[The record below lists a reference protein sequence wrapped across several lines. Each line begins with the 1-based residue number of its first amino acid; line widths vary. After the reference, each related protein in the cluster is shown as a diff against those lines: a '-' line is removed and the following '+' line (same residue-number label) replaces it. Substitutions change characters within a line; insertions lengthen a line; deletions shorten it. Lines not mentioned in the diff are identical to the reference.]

1 MSYKQLTLEQRYKIY
16 GLLHTNLSK
25 SEISRRAGIHKS
37 TLYRELKRNQGLCG
51 YRPKQAQRKAEKRRQ
66 QADKHIRFTDTLKE
80 RVEHYLKDDWSPEQI
95 SGYLAERNQ
104 ILVSHETIYQHIW
117 ADKQSGGTLFKHLR
131 WSRRKRRKRY
141 GKRDRRGQ
149 IQNRVSIDQRPE
161 VVAHKTRVGDWEI
174 DTIIGKHHKG
184 ALVTAVERKTKFT
197 CIKQVPNKK
206 ANTVT
211 QALNDML
218 SHYKNRVLTLTV
230 DNGKEFAFH
239 QKIAQALGAEIYFAH
254 PYHAWERGL
263 NENTNGLIRQYFPKN
278 CDLRTINQTRVRFVQ
293 NKLNKRP
300 RKSLNFKTPNEL
312 FLNHSVALET

>member
-25 SEISRRAGIHKS
+25 SEISERVGIHKS
-37 TLYRELKRNQGLCG
+37 TLYRELKRNRGLRG
-51 YRPKQAQRKAEKRRQ
+51 YRPRQAYLRAEKRRE
-66 QADKHIRFTDTLKE
+66 QASKYIRFTDTVKE
-80 RVEHYLKDDWSPEQI
+80 RVEQYLKEDWSPEQI
-95 SGYLAERNQ
+95 SGYLCEQ
-104 ILVSHETIYQHIW
+104 EKIHISHETIYQYLW
-117 ADKQSGGTLFKHLR
+117 ANKRAGGTLFKHLR

-141 GKRDRRGQ
+141 GKHDQRGH

-161 VVAHKTRVGDWEI
+161 LVAHKTRVGDWEI
-174 DTIIGKHHKG
+174 DTVIGKHHKG

-197 CIKQVPNKK
+197 CIKQIPDKK

-211 QALNDML
+211 QALSDML
-218 SHYKNRVLTLTV
+218 SPYKNRVLTITV

-239 QKIAQALGAEIYFAH
+239 QKIALALDADVYFAH

-278 CDLRTINQTRVRFVQ
+278 SDLKTINLNRVRFVQ
-293 NKLNKRP
+293 NRLNKRP
-300 RKSLNFKTPNEL
+300 RKSLNFKTPYEL
-312 FLNHSVALET
+312 FLNQSVALET

>member
-37 TLYRELKRNQGLCG
+37 TLYRELKRNEGLRG
-51 YRPKQAQRKAEKRRQ
+51 YRPKQAQQKAEKRRQ
-66 QADKHIRFTDTLKE
+66 EADKHIQFTDTLKE

-95 SGYLAERNQ
+95 SGYLAEREQ
-104 ILVSHETIYQHIW
+104 IHVSHETIYQHIW
-117 ADKQSGGTLFKHLR
+117 ADKQSGGILFEHLR

-184 ALVTAVERKTKFT
+184 VLVTAVERKTKFT
-197 CIKQVPNKK
+197 CIKQVPDKK

-211 QALNDML
+211 LAVNDML
-218 SHYKNRVLTLTV
+218 SPHKNRVLTITV

-239 QKIAQALGAEIYFAH
+239 QQIAQALGAEIYFAH

-278 CDLRTINQTRVRFVQ
+278 CDLRTINQTMVRFVQ
-293 NKLNKRP
+293 NRLNKRP
-300 RKSLNFKTPNEL
+300 RKSLNFKTPNEF